1 MVKAALFACRPSL
14 HVAAA
19 VAVTLAVLVAHAQD
33 QQTPRFQSGVEVVT
47 VDVTVVDGDGRP
59 VLGLRPADFVV
70 DVDGQR
76 RRVVSAEWIA
86 LTPDRA
92 YRDIPG
98 ARPSAPEVALA
109 APYSSNDRPTGGRL
123 IVLFVDRLNIRF
135 EGMVALRSAIEG
147 FLDRLQP
154 SDRVALVIDG
164 FGTANNLAFTT
175 DRERVKAAV
184 GRIAGQRG
192 IAPGG
197 EGSDWRHAIRE
208 LLTGLRS
215 IDAPKTVLF
224 ISEGFPTG
232 AADAPL
238 LSDTRPF
245 LVELEHLAAE
255 SRTII
260 YGLRLDPRVSD
271 LRWQTQDTRLG
282 PDLTEPPASS
292 RAGAAQGQG
301 VPDLGDQRQ
310 MPGAANAP
318 TPDRGDAGAG
328 LYSVAAVTGGSMFTI
343 VMKAD
348 PAFARID
355 SELSGYYLLGV
366 EADPSHRDGKP
377 HAVHVD
383 VGRGGVTVRSRRQLI
398 VNSAAKKPRTA
409 EEALLPAFSSPTP
422 IAGLPMRV
430 ASYSVRASGGKDVQ
444 LMIHAEIG
452 ADYTEQKNVVLG
464 FVIADANDRIVQRR
478 AGNSTLRPGL
488 PGEPS
493 ALQVT
498 TSVNLPPGDYKMKLA
513 VADGD
518 RVGSVEHPVHARL
531 GHVGSI
537 ALSDLIVGGI
547 STAKPVMPPPLGTT
561 VTTDY
566 VQGVIEAYGSGA
578 AAVKGRLDIAAA
590 IDGPALVTTP
600 LATVPAGGDRAILGQ
615 VLSVRDLRPG
625 RYVLRAVLA
634 IPNAAPQTILRT
646 FERR

>member
-1 MVKAALFACRPSL
+1 MVKAAPACRPGL
-14 HVAAA
+14 HLTAAA
-19 VAVTLAVLVAHAQD
+19 AVTLAVLVAHAQD

-76 RRVVSAEWIA
+76 RRVVSAEWIG
-86 LTPDRA
+86 LTPDRP
-92 YRDIPG
+92 YRDNPG
-98 ARPSAPEVALA
+98 AGPSAQEVALA

-135 EGMVALRSAIEG
+135 EGMVALRSAIDG

-164 FGTANNLAFTT
+164 FGTSNNLAFTT

-192 IAPGG
+192 LAPGG

-208 LLTGLRS
+208 LLTGLKS

-224 ISEGFPTG
+224 ISEGFSTG
-232 AADAPL
+232 AADTPL
-238 LSDTRPF
+238 LADTRPF
-245 LVELEHLAAE
+245 LVELEQLAAE

-282 PDLTEPPASS
+282 PDLTEPAASN
-292 RAGAAQGQG
+292 RAGPPSQGGPTQG
-301 VPDLGDQRQ
+301 DPRT
-310 MPGAANAP
+310 MPGPANAA
-318 TPDRGDAGAG
+318 TPDRLADGSG
-328 LYSVAAVTGGSMFTI
+328 LSSVAAVTGGSMFTI
-343 VMKAD
+343 VMRAD

-398 VNSAAKKPRTA
+398 VNSTAKKPRTA

-452 ADYTEQKNVVLG
+452 ADYTEPKNVVLG

-498 TSVNLPPGDYKMKLA
+498 TSVNLPPGDYTMKLA

-590 IDGPALVTTP
+590 IEGPALVTTP

-615 VLSVRDLRPG
+615 VLSVRDLRRG